1 MALIKSTL
9 LKAILKFCTQR
20 SFSIVFGEVVRLYR
34 LNERKS
40 DYLKSLVNLK
50 DKCFRSNF
58 NQEMT

>member
-1 MALIKSTL
+1 MAPIKSTL
-9 LKAILKFCTQR
+9 FKAILNSVSQK
-20 SFSIVFGEVVRLYR
+20 SFSIVFGEVVRLCC
-34 LNERKS
+34 LNEQKS